1 MFLLWFF
8 LMGYNRMVKMGALF
22 GAQFS
27 PSLHPDGRMLHEG
40 VVPEDLAYDAA
51 MSSLRSKWR
60 AALECCD
67 RRGSTH
73 AESVV
78 FVIGPS
84 F

>member
-1 MFLLWFF
+1 MHYLGTIFSELAR
-8 LMGYNRMVKMGALF
+8 NR
-22 GAQFS
+22 
-27 PSLHPDGRMLHEG
+27 RMLHEG

-78 FVIGPS
+78 FVMVPVFEAQIKGE
-84 F
+84 FIYRTQ

>member
-1 MFLLWFF
+1 
-8 LMGYNRMVKMGALF
+8 
-22 GAQFS
+22 
-27 PSLHPDGRMLHEG
+27 MLHEG

-67 RRGSTH
+67 RRGSIH

-78 FVIGPS
+78 FVMVPV
-84 F
+84 FEPQR